1 MHVLVGIYSQSL
13 PQNGANKNIVHCTA
27 AIATPKIELSRLLST
42 IIVGVIGCA
51 MPAEIQKSVS
61 TQKNAKCVFVFL
73 IAVSL
78 SRKNGTLQKAR
89 SFFNQARYG

>member
-1 MHVLVGIYSQSL
+1 MIVLVGIYSQSL

-51 MPAEIQKSVS
+51 IPAEIQKSVS

-73 IAVSL
+73 ITVSL
-78 SRKNGTLQKAR
+78 SQKNGSYTSPVR
-89 SFFNQARYG
+89 FFNRAMRG